1 MKLVDFGLVKLVEDD
16 LSLTQSGMLCGSPL
30 YISPEQASNKPMD
43 PRTDLYSLGAAYYT
57 LLAGRPP
64 FTANGVPQIL
74 LAHLTSPT
82 PDPREVVADIPEACV
97 NVVMTAMAKKPD
109 DRFQSAA
116 EMGAAL
122 EAILAGVPQRNMS
135 VFAMQESA
143 PSIAAAVDLMT
154 GRSGSTSG
162 QGLSASGSRSRLLN
176 STVAAQK
183 EEVAPPATSRRGFLA
198 AAGLAVLGVGGYF
211 VQRRFAKDGSS
222 GRAGAA
228 GVSDAGTDAGSTK
241 AVAGSGGPPI
251 KVGILHSLSG
261 ALAVSEHPLSDSSLL
276 AIEELNARGGV
287 LGRKILPVVMDGKS
301 EISADS
307 AFTRAAEKLLETDK
321 VAVVFGGFGSAG
333 RKVIRPYFE
342 KHDRLLFY
350 PAQYEGIEESQNLV
364 YTGSTPNQ
372 LAVPAIQ
379 WCAETLKAKKYFLIG
394 TDGLRA
400 HATNAIIED
409 TIESLGGEVV
419 GTHYA
424 VVGESQFSTVVRKIA
439 HEHPDVIIN
448 TLVGDS
454 VLSFFKDL
462 LEADITSSAMPVMS
476 FTFGENELAQ
486 LKDPFLAGHYVARTR
501 FPVQAGSTEATFEQ
515 RFKKMYGSHRPV
527 SETMES
533 AYYGVLLWAAA
544 VEKAGSEEVN
554 SVRLALKGHD
564 FALGNVSIRVDAS
577 NLHTWKLFQVG
588 QVTPDNRISVTKT
601 GEEPIPPVPFP
612 PPRTRAD
619 WQSFSDALYKK
630 WGGNWA
636 NPTKPKQKKSK
647 KH

>member
-30 YISPEQASNKPMD
+30 YMSPEQASNKPMD

-228 GVSDAGTDAGSTK
+228 GASDAGTDAGSTK

-301 EISADS
+301 
-307 AFTRAAEKLLETDK
+307 
-321 VAVVFGGFGSAG
+321 
-333 RKVIRPYFE
+333 
-342 KHDRLLFY
+342 
-350 PAQYEGIEESQNLV
+350 
-364 YTGSTPNQ
+364 
-372 LAVPAIQ
+372 
-379 WCAETLKAKKYFLIG
+379 
-394 TDGLRA
+394 
-400 HATNAIIED
+400 
-409 TIESLGGEVV
+409 
-419 GTHYA
+419 
-424 VVGESQFSTVVRKIA
+424 
-439 HEHPDVIIN
+439 
-448 TLVGDS
+448 
-454 VLSFFKDL
+454 
-462 LEADITSSAMPVMS
+462 
-476 FTFGENELAQ
+476 
-486 LKDPFLAGHYVARTR
+486 
-501 FPVQAGSTEATFEQ
+501 
-515 RFKKMYGSHRPV
+515 
-527 SETMES
+527 
-533 AYYGVLLWAAA
+533 
-544 VEKAGSEEVN
+544 
-554 SVRLALKGHD
+554 
-564 FALGNVSIRVDAS
+564 
-577 NLHTWKLFQVG
+577 
-588 QVTPDNRISVTKT
+588 
-601 GEEPIPPVPFP
+601 
-612 PPRTRAD
+612 
-619 WQSFSDALYKK
+619 
-630 WGGNWA
+630 
-636 NPTKPKQKKSK
+636 
-647 KH
+647 